1 MAPAGPRGEAAVLSP
16 ARRWAGP
23 GLLAI
28 VLLVWSVA
36 WLAGARRPEPD
47 LLPFLKRAFPM
58 ASYERVA
65 GGGYLVER
73 RGEVIGHGAA
83 ATAAGYGGPITV
95 AVATTPAGTL
105 HALAILE
112 YRDTPAMRRSQQPLL
127 ASLVGR
133 DARAPLEIGH
143 DLDAVSGA
151 SFSSRAIAEATRA
164 AAARVAD
171 RAAAG
176 PGAAPFGSPEAV
188 LLLLFGGALAGRHG
202 RRLTSRGRR
211 RLRWAL
217 LLASLAAIGL
227 LWNRPWVI
235 AFPIRLAAG
244 DWPSWHGHL
253 YWYLLLGALLLG
265 FDRSGRGPWCP
276 WLCPFGAAQELA
288 GLVGRA
294 HRRRVP
300 APGLFRWVKRLLLVA
315 AVALGLF
322 HRSPGAASFEIFGTL
337 FRGAGSG
344 FQVAI
349 LLFTGVS
356 ALFVLRPFCHW
367 LCPVDVLERALA
379 RLRRVGLRALGR
391 VQPSRAPAT
400 VRLRVLPVRRSPRD
414 PLRVGR
420 DRLLTAV
427 GLFCAGLVVAH
438 LASSY
443 DQLSAGNQLGLLSET
458 FVAAAPPR

>member
-1 MAPAGPRGEAAVLSP
+1 LSP
-16 ARRWAGP
+16 ARRWAGA
-23 GLLAI
+23 GFLAL
-28 VLLVWSVA
+28 VLLVWVA
-36 WLAGARRPEPD
+36 AWVAGARRPEPEI
-47 LLPFLKRAFPM
+47 LPFLKRAFPM

-65 GGGYLVER
+65 GGSYVVER
-73 RGEVIGHGAA
+73 RGEVIGHGAT

-112 YRDTPAMRRSQQPLL
+112 YRDTPGLRRSQQLLL

-133 DARAPLEIGH
+133 DARAPLEIGR

-151 SFSSRAIAEATRA
+151 TFSSRAIAEATRE

-171 RAAAG
+171 RVATG
-176 PGAAPFGSPEAV
+176 SRTAPFGAPEAV
-188 LLLLFGGALAGRHG
+188 LLLLFGVALAGRH
-202 RRLTSRGRR
+202 RRRITLRGRR
-211 RLRWAL
+211 ALRWAL
-217 LLASLAAIGL
+217 LLGSLATIGL

-244 DWPSWHGHL
+244 DWPSWSGHL

-265 FDRSGRGPWCP
+265 FDRTGRSPWCP
-276 WLCPFGAAQELA
+276 WLCPFGAAQDLVGLA
-288 GLVGRA
+288 GRA
-294 HRRRVP
+294 HRRRLP
-300 APGLFRWVKRLLLVA
+300 APRLFRWVKRLLLVA
-315 AVALGLF
+315 AVALGLLY
-322 HRSPGAASFEIFGTL
+322 RSPGAASFEIFGTL

-349 LLFTGVS
+349 LVFTGVS
-356 ALFVLRPFCHW
+356 ALFVTRPFCHW

-379 RLRRVGLRALGR
+379 RLRLAGLRAIGR
-391 VQPSRAPAT
+391 AHPSPPTEPA
-400 VRLRVLPVRRSPRD
+400 RLQVLPVRRSSRD

-420 DRLLTAV
+420 DRLFIAV
-427 GLFCAGLVVAH
+427 GLFCAGLAAAH
-438 LASSY
+438 LASSF